1 MSESI
6 IRIVRL
12 SFQPDQ
18 VDTFLDIFNTS
29 KMLIRAFEGC
39 QHLELN
45 KDIHHENVYYTLSKW
60 SSPDALEA
68 YRHSDLFKTTWA
80 KTKVLF
86 NAKAIAYSI
95 RQVQ

>member
-1 MSESI
+1 MNDSI
-6 IRIVRL
+6 TRIVRL
-12 SFQPDQ
+12 SFEPNK
-18 VDTFLDIFNTS
+18 VETFLEIFRDS

-86 NAKAIAYSI
+86 NAKAVAYSI
-95 RQVQ
+95 MQVQ